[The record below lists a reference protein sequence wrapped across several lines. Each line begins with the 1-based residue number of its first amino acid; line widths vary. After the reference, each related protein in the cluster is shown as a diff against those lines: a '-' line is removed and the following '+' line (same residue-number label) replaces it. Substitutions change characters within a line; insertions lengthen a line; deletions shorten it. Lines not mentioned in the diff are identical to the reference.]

1 MPSVTTEPAEPND
14 LVITRLVRA
23 PRATLWRA
31 WSDPELLRQWW
42 CPRPWTT
49 EVRAFDLRPGGA
61 FYTFMRGPAGG
72 ESDNPGSFLEVVPG
86 ERLVFTSCLV
96 GGYRPGT
103 PWLPFTAVITMA
115 DEPGGTR
122 YVARVMHPDRA
133 TRDKHQ
139 DMGFFEGWDTCITQL
154 DDLAMTL
161 G

>member
-1 MPSVTTEPAEPND
+1 
-14 LVITRLVRA
+14 
-23 PRATLWRA
+23 
-31 WSDPELLRQWW
+31 
-42 CPRPWTT
+42 PWTT

-61 FYTFMRGPAGG
+61 FYTFMRGPEGG
-72 ESDNPGSFLEVVPG
+72 ESDNPGSFLEVVPA

-115 DEPGGTR
+115 DEPGSTR

-133 TRDKHQ
+133 TRDKHEE
-139 DMGFFEGWDTCITQL
+139 MGFFEGWGTCITQL
-154 DDLAMTL
+154 DELAMTL